1 MSYVQT
7 ADPAALG
14 VNFQELKDHLRLTD
28 ASQDSLLLTYA
39 KAAIDLVEIET
50 CRALIRRTFRYETS
64 RFPESSIQLPV
75 APLFTV
81 QSVQY
86 YDSSGNLSTVDPAL
100 YTVDATSIL
109 GRVNPTLGSVWPP
122 TQFRRTDA
130 VRVNFTAGYADTSDG
145 VPAGLKMIVLYLAG
159 HFFVNR
165 VPVSMTN
172 VAADIPYT
180 LRFAMDAYKIW
191 KA

>member
-14 VNFQELKDHLRLTD
+14 VNFNELKDHLRLTD

-50 CRALIRRTFRYETS
+50 SRALVRRTFRYETC
-64 RFPESSIQLPV
+64 RFPDSSIQLPV
-75 APLFTV
+75 APLYTV

-86 YDSSGNLSTVDPAL
+86 YNSAGVLTTVDPAL

-109 GRVNPTLGSVWPP
+109 GRVSPTLGSVWPP
-122 TQFRRTDA
+122 AQFKRTDA
-130 VRVNFTAGYADTSDG
+130 VRVSFTAGYADTADG
-145 VPAGLKMIVLYLAG
+145 VPAGLKLIAIYLAG
-159 HFFVNR
+159 HFFLNR
-165 VPVSMTN
+165 VPISTTN

-180 LRFAMDAYKIW
+180 LRFAMDAYRIW